1 MKYLKI
7 QFKVLSTLLFFSFTI
22 ISCQKADNEPI
33 DDTSGSKVR
42 IITNFEEYE
51 RLLNAR
57 TAYKGS
63 PFEITDVKRDG
74 KNLKI
79 SVEGGCDTEVYRVYW
94 DGNINFTEPA
104 TANLMVAYE
113 PKTEMQCLAT
123 AKTTIDVD
131 LQILLGKAYQ
141 PNMHVMVSNAS
152 KPNDKVIDDKGV
164 VTESGDCVE
173 KVDTDK
179 VCTAQYDPVCGCN
192 LKTYSNACTAGI
204 YGIRVLY
211 MGECKK

>member
-1 MKYLKI
+1 MKDLKN
-7 QFKVLSTLLFFSFTI
+7 QFKILPILLLTSITI

-57 TAYKGS
+57 TSYKGS
-63 PFEITDVKRDG
+63 PFEITDVKREG

-79 SVEGGCDTEVYRVYW
+79 NVEGGCDTEVYRVYW
-94 DGNINFTEPA
+94 DGNINFNEPA

-113 PKTEMQCLAT
+113 PKTEVQCLAI

-141 PNMHVMVSNAS
+141 PNMHIMVSNAS
-152 KPNDKVIDDKGV
+152 KAMDHLIDDKGV
-164 VTESGDCVE
+164 VSITGDCVE
-173 KVDTDK
+173 KIDPDK
-179 VCTAQYDPVCGCN
+179 VCTEQYDPVCGCN
-192 LKTYSNACTAGI
+192 LKTYGNACIASI
-204 YGIRVLY
+204 SGIRVLY